1 MSDSHQVILEVH
13 DMCKNFGETVALNH
27 VDLALETGEIRGL
40 IGENGSGK
48 STVSSIISGMQPATS
63 GTMTYKGKPWKPA
76 TVLDGLENGIGMI
89 VQEAGTL
96 GNITVAE
103 NLFLGD
109 YKRFKRFG
117 MIDRKAMNREA
128 QKAMDRIGLQDI
140 HPSWPVRRLDMQ
152 SRKLLELARIMNH
165 DPEILIIDETTTALG
180 QSGREI
186 LYSVMHRAAEEG
198 KTVMI
203 ISHDLDEMME
213 HCDTLTVLRDG
224 VIIDNLKREQF
235 EPGLIKKLMVG
246 REIQD
251 NYYRTDQDGYDE
263 KDVVLKAD
271 TITTMKDLLCF
282 SLELHRG
289 EILGIGGLSDCG
301 MHTLGHAL
309 FGLEKVLDGEVKL
322 VDKGITVKSSE
333 QAFSCGMGYISKD
346 RDNESLEQNAS
357 IRANI
362 ASTGYKVNRGI
373 GCLISGRKEDNYVK
387 KQIRDLSIKCRDQHQ
402 LVKEL
407 SGGNKQKVVF
417 GKWIAYDADILIMD
431 CPTRGVDIGVKS
443 AMYQLIYQMKKAGKS
458 IVMIS
463 EEMPELM
470 GMSDRLLI
478 MKDGEVNGE
487 FFRRDGFHEHEII
500 ECMI

>member
-1 MSDSHQVILEVH
+1 MAREEKVVLEVH

-27 VDLALETGEIRGL
+27 VNLKIKAGEIRGL

-48 STVSSIISGMQPATS
+48 STISSIISGMQPATS
-63 GTMTYKGKPWKPA
+63 GTMAFHGKPWKPPS
-76 TVLDGLENGIGMI
+76 VLYGMNHGIGMV

-103 NLFLGD
+103 NLFLGE
-109 YKRFKRFG
+109 YKQFQKWG
-117 MIDRKAMNREA
+117 MIDKAAMG
-128 QKAMDRIGLQDI
+128 KAAAAAMEKIGIKDI
-140 HPSWPVRRLDMQ
+140 NPSWPVRKLDMQ

-165 DPEILIIDETTTALG
+165 DPDILIIDETTTALG

-186 LYSVMHRAAEEG
+186 LYTVMHEVADSG
-198 KTVMI
+198 KSVLI

-213 HCDTLTVLRDG
+213 QCDTLTVLRDG
-224 VIIDNLKREQF
+224 IIIDNLKKEQF

-246 REIQD
+246 REVQD
-251 NYYRTDQDGYDE
+251 NFYRSDNDGYGE
-263 KDVVLKAD
+263 EVVLKAD
-271 TITTMKDLLCF
+271 MITTMQDLLCF
-282 SLELHRG
+282 SMELHKG

-309 FGLEKVLDGEVKL
+309 FGLEKVLDGEVVL
-322 VDKGITVKSSE
+322 AAKGTKIKSSE
-333 QAFSCGMGYISKD
+333 QAFEAGMGYISKD

-362 ASTGYKVNRGI
+362 SSTGYAINKMLGF
-373 GCLISGRKEDNYVK
+373 LISGKKETDYVE
-387 KQIRDLSIKCRDQHQ
+387 KQIQDLSVKCQNQHQ

-417 GKWIAYDADILIMD
+417 GKWIAYDADVLIMD
-431 CPTRGVDIGVKS
+431 CPTRGVDIGVKA
-443 AMYQLIYQMKKAGKS
+443 AMYQLIYEMKKAGKS

-470 GMSDRLLI
+470 GMCDRLLI

-487 FFRRDGFHEHEII
+487 FYRTDGFHEHEII

>member
-1 MSDSHQVILEVH
+1 MAQEKRVVLEVH

-27 VDLALETGEIRGL
+27 VDLEIKEGEIRGL

-48 STVSSIISGMQPATS
+48 STISSIISGMQPATS
-63 GTMTYKGKPWKPA
+63 GTMTFHGEPWNPPS
-76 TVLDGLENGIGMI
+76 VLYGMNHGIGMV

-103 NLFLGD
+103 NLFLGE
-109 YKRFKRFG
+109 YKRFKKWG
-117 MIDRKAMNREA
+117 MIDKGAMGRA
-128 QKAMDRIGLQDI
+128 AVAAMEKIGITDI
-140 HPSWPVRRLDMQ
+140 NPFWPVRKLDMQ

-165 DPEILIIDETTTALG
+165 DPDILIIDETTTALG
-180 QSGREI
+180 QSGREV
-186 LYSVMHRAAEEG
+186 LYSVMHKVAESG
-198 KTVMI
+198 KSVLI

-224 VIIDNLKREQF
+224 IIIDNLQNEQF
-235 EPGLIKKLMVG
+235 ESGLIKKLMVG
-246 REIQD
+246 REVSD
-251 NYYRTDQDGYDE
+251 NFYRSDEDGYKE
-263 KDVVLKAD
+263 EVVLRAD
-271 TITTMKDLLCF
+271 MITTMKDLLCF
-282 SLELHRG
+282 SLELHKG

-309 FGLEKVLDGEVKL
+309 YGLEKVLDGEVLL
-322 VDKGITVKSSE
+322 VKDGTKIKSSE
-333 QAFSCGMGYISKD
+333 QAFDAGMGYISKD

-362 ASTGYKVNRGI
+362 GSTGYGINRI
-373 GCLISGRKEDNYVK
+373 LKFLISGKKETDYVE
-387 KQIRDLSIKCRDQHQ
+387 KQIHDLSVKCQNQHQ

-431 CPTRGVDIGVKS
+431 CPTRGVDIGVKA
-443 AMYQLIYQMKKAGKS
+443 AMYQLIYEMKKAGKS

-470 GMSDRLLI
+470 GMCDRLLI
-478 MKDGEVNGE
+478 MKDGEVSGE
-487 FFRRDGFHEHEII
+487 FYRRDGFHEHEII